1 MSAPVNPSESN
12 IIDFPY
18 PKAGRPTAD
27 VVEWTHMARWAV
39 DGWIGIDKLK
49 GENTFVVWRQMQDT
63 TDIIPTPSVSGA
75 CSMLMMFAFDIKNS
89 NAADCLGDTGAVFA
103 EDLDYQLRSIM
114 RELEPYA
121 DIFREANVKLL
132 DEGYD
137 LQRSH
142 DAADTWSERLDRE
155 ELEASLREVA
165 EEEERTG
172 FETRY
177 FAVEAPPPELR
188 VVE

>member
-75 CSMLMMFAFDIKNS
+75 CSMLMMFAFDIKN
-89 NAADCLGDTGAVFA
+89 
-103 EDLDYQLRSIM
+103 
-114 RELEPYA
+114 
-121 DIFREANVKLL
+121 
-132 DEGYD
+132 
-137 LQRSH
+137 
-142 DAADTWSERLDRE
+142 
-155 ELEASLREVA
+155 
-165 EEEERTG
+165 
-172 FETRY
+172 
-177 FAVEAPPPELR
+177 
-188 VVE
+188 